1 MLGARPG
8 SPPDQAG
15 GPGPWALATLDALA
29 GNLSLRQAAAALPV
43 HHSTLQARVGQ
54 LEAVV
59 GFPLTSAAGRNRL
72 YLALVL
78 RRLHRSGNLP

>member
-1 MLGARPG
+1 
-8 SPPDQAG
+8 
-15 GPGPWALATLDALA
+15 
-29 GNLSLRQAAAALPV
+29 V